1 MEHVRHYNNLI
12 KGFLRFGVYKFTE
25 YPANSIIA
33 TVSMLLREVT
43 GFVGVLLIAGTIGG
57 MGGWNLHEICVL
69 FAMAMIPEALG
80 MAFFDM
86 VWSIGFIG
94 IRMGMMDT
102 FLVRPAPVLLQVF
115 GFGMNFQALISFFGA
130 VVLMIYG
137 FIGAGG
143 VWSIGKILFF
153 AEAVILGTIINT
165 SIYLFFNSLNFW
177 LVQANEIATFVQTV
191 RQFGKYPMTVFPLS
205 VKMILTV
212 AVPFGF
218 VGYYPAAYLLG
229 KTTLPIPLLM
239 IAVSILTA
247 GAAGILWRFGLRS
260 YNSTGT

>member
-1 MEHVRHYNNLI
+1 MEQVRRYKNLI

-25 YPANSIIA
+25 YPMNSIIS
-33 TVSMLLREVT
+33 TISMLLREVT

-86 VWSIGFIG
+86 AWRIGFIG
-94 IRMGMMDT
+94 IRLGMMDT
-102 FLVRPAPVLLQVF
+102 FLVRPASVLLQVF
-115 GFGMNFQALISFFGA
+115 GFGMNFQALISVFGA
-130 VVLMIYG
+130 AALMIYG
-137 FIGAGG
+137 FTGAGG
-143 VWSIGKILFF
+143 VWSVGKILFMF
-153 AEAVILGTIINT
+153 EAVIFGTLINT
-165 SIYLFFNSLNFW
+165 SIYLLFNSLNFW
-177 LVQANEIATFVQTV
+177 LVQANEIAAFVQTL

-205 VKMILTV
+205 VKIILT
-212 AVPFGF
+212 AAIPFGF

-229 KTTLPIPLLM
+229 KTTLPVPVFLA
-239 IAVSILTA
+239 AVGVLTA
-247 GAAGILWRFGLRS
+247 GAAGMLWRFGLRS